1 MQAAHAEGAEDAH
14 ECRNGDVGQADAA
27 KTLARIGI
35 LVVSDRAS
43 RGIYE
48 DKSGKAVSDFLGRVI
63 RSNWIVIFKIVP
75 DGAESVAEALIE
87 LADHEGCDLV
97 LTTAAPGP
105 RARPHAGGHPCRHQ
119 PRACGLRRTD
129 AARQPGAS
137 AHRDPVA
144 PDRRHPRQDADR
156 QSAGR
161 PAAIDVCLNAVF
173 PAIPYCLDLIG
184 ARPIEVNPD
193 VCVAFRPGA

>member
-1 MQAAHAEGAEDAH
+1 MLMNAGADPS
-14 ECRNGDVGQADAA
+14 GQSDAA

-48 DKSGKAVSDFLGRVI
+48 DKSGKAISDFLSRVI
-63 RSNWIVIFKIVP
+63 RSNWIVVFKIVP
-75 DGAESVAEALIE
+75 DGAESVADALIE
-87 LADHEGCDLV
+87 LADHEGCDLI
-97 LTTAAPGP
+97 LTTGGTGPAPRDLTPEGT
-105 RARPHAGGHPCRHQ
+105 RAVISRELAGFGE
-119 PRACGLRRTD
+119 LMRRVSLEQVPT
-129 AARQPGAS
+129 AILSRQTAGTRGKTLIVNLP
-137 AHRDPVA
+137 
-144 PDRRHPRQDADR
+144 
-156 QSAGR
+156 GR
-161 PAAIDVCLNAVF
+161 PAAIEVCLNAVF

>member
-1 MQAAHAEGAEDAH
+1 MNAEVDLS
-14 ECRNGDVGQADAA
+14 RQSDAA

-63 RSNWIVIFKIVP
+63 RSNWIVILKIVP

-87 LADHEGCDLV
+87 LADRESCDLV
-97 LTTAAPGP
+97 LTTGGTGPAPRDLTPEGT
-105 RARPHAGGHPCRHQ
+105 RAVISRELAGFGELMR
-119 PRACGLRRTD
+119 RASLEQVPT
-129 AARQPGAS
+129 AILSRQTAGTRGKTLIVNLP
-137 AHRDPVA
+137 
-144 PDRRHPRQDADR
+144 
-156 QSAGR
+156 GR

>member
-1 MQAAHAEGAEDAH
+1 MLMNAGMEMS
-14 ECRNGDVGQADAA
+14 GQADAA

-97 LTTAAPGP
+97 LTTGGTGPAPRDLTPEGT
-105 RARPHAGGHPCRHQ
+105 RAVITRELAGFGE
-119 PRACGLRRTD
+119 LMRRVSLEQVPT
-129 AARQPGAS
+129 AILSRQTAGTRGKTLIVNLP
-137 AHRDPVA
+137 
-144 PDRRHPRQDADR
+144 
-156 QSAGR
+156 GR

>member
-1 MQAAHAEGAEDAH
+1 MLMNAGVDLSRQS
-14 ECRNGDVGQADAA
+14 DAA

-48 DKSGKAVSDFLGRVI
+48 DKSGKAVNDFLGRVI
-63 RSNWIVIFKIVP
+63 RSNWIAILKIVP

-87 LADHEGCDLV
+87 LADREGCDLV
-97 LTTAAPGP
+97 LTTGGTGPAPRDLTPEGT
-105 RARPHAGGHPCRHQ
+105 RAVISRELAGFGE
-119 PRACGLRRTD
+119 LMRRVSLEQVPT
-129 AARQPGAS
+129 AILSRQTAGTRGRTLIVNLP
-137 AHRDPVA
+137 
-144 PDRRHPRQDADR
+144 
-156 QSAGR
+156 GR

>member
-1 MQAAHAEGAEDAH
+1 MLMNAGMEMS
-14 ECRNGDVGQADAA
+14 GQADAA

-87 LADHEGCDLV
+87 LADDEGCDLV
-97 LTTAAPGP
+97 LTTGGTGPAPRDLTPEGT
-105 RARPHAGGHPCRHQ
+105 RAVISRELAGFGE
-119 PRACGLRRTD
+119 LMRRVSLEQVPT
-129 AARQPGAS
+129 AILSRQTAGTRGKTLIVNLP
-137 AHRDPVA
+137 
-144 PDRRHPRQDADR
+144 
-156 QSAGR
+156 GR